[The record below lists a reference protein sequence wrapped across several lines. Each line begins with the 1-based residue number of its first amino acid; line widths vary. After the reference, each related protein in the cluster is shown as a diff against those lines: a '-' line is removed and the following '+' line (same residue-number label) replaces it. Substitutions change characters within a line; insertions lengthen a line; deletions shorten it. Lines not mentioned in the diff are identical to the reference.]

1 MCKSNKDYYKILEIS
16 RNASKQEIRKVFR
29 KLAMKYHPDRNKDPN
44 AESKFKE
51 INEAYSVLSDF
62 KKCSEYNYL
71 TSNKDVIAFDIF
83 APYVQY
89 FKSYYGWFKN
99 KGEFVI
105 FNIFYHRKLNFF
117 YINEQKDIKNIFPS
131 PTIQRNNNINY
142 QMKYFFENILQSL
155 YKGTIYFAN
164 VRIKK
169 LFYDFIVSISR
180 VK

>member
-89 FKSYYGWFKN
+89 FKSYYGWLKITENSLFS
-99 KGEFVI
+99 I
-105 FNIFYHRKLNFF
+105 FFTIGSSIF
-117 YINEQKDIKNIFPS
+117 S
-131 PTIQRNNNINY
+131 
-142 QMKYFFENILQSL
+142 ILMS
-155 YKGTIYFAN
+155 
-164 VRIKK
+164 KK
-169 LFYDFIVSISR
+169 A
-180 VK
+180 